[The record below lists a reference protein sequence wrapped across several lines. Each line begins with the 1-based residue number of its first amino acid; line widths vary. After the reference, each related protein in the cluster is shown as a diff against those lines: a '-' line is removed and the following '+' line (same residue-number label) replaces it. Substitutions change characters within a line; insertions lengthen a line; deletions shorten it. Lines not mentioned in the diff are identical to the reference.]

1 MLLLPLKKFIMLQ
14 HSWGD
19 KPPFV
24 SQCTVSPSR
33 NCVLPMRM

>member
-14 HSWGD
+14 HRWSD

-24 SQCTVSPSR
+24 SQCTVSPPRS
-33 NCVLPMRM
+33 CVLLMRM